1 VTQSSVEDFDHD
13 ELTVESG
20 PVAPGRRRGRSR
32 VVEKHLRRRSPWSR
46 ATRWGVGILLVLA
59 VLQEGV
65 ATYYDRQMTAAAQS
79 VTGRNDIDVRC
90 GRVWDVL
97 LNLEANPG
105 YVMWGSTTA
114 NLHLPVCMDAAGWAD
129 DPLDDDKRVGIM
141 ILTHEL
147 AHLAGHFDEAE
158 TECVSMWAA
167 PQTAV
172 AFGRSAEEG
181 RDTARWYAT
190 NYNPRLR
197 GEYKAPGCLTGP
209 RPSSPILR

>member
-1 VTQSSVEDFDHD
+1 M
-13 ELTVESG
+13 
-20 PVAPGRRRGRSR
+20 
-32 VVEKHLRRRSPWSR
+32 
-46 ATRWGVGILLVLA
+46 RWVFGFLLVAA

-65 ATYYDRQMTAAAQS
+65 ATYYDRQMTAAARS

-90 GRVWDVL
+90 GRVWDAII
-97 LNLEANPG
+97 NLEANPG

-129 DPLDDDKRVGIM
+129 DPLNDDKRVAIM

-172 AFGRSAEEG
+172 AFGRSIEEG
-181 RDTARWYAT
+181 RDTARWYAG
-190 NYNPRLR
+190 NYNARLR
-197 GEYKAPGCLTGP
+197 AEYKAPGCLSGP
-209 RPSSPILR
+209 RPSSPLLR